1 MFTYLGDLHDV
12 HAKLTFLL
20 QHLERRFDGVASAG
34 SYKRFLFRDLLLSH
48 QFDDNL
54 PFFVRGNFSLGQK
67 FPNFSL
73 KREMS
78 IRDLKISQNN

>member
-12 HAKLTFLL
+12 HAELTFLL
-20 QHLERRFDGVASAG
+20 QHLERRFDGVALAG
-34 SYKRFLFRDLLLSH
+34 RYDRFLFRDLLLSH

-54 PFFVRGNFSLGQK
+54 PFFVGGNFSLGQK

-73 KREMS
+73 ECEMS
-78 IRDLKISQNN
+78 VS